1 MSVRFYLIAF
11 FLLFNH
17 NLFSQINR
25 EKVYELL
32 GDLNNIDNP
41 DSVKV
46 NALNN
51 LSYEYL
57 RFDPVVSLK
66 YASQAQS
73 LSQKINYPKG
83 LSFANYLYASNL
95 FLKYSFDSV
104 FIYYEQSKEINELP
118 ENWQTAAKFED
129 IVGHIYHTQSD
140 FNKAILHYKHGLA
153 INLKLGEKELIA
165 GNYNNLGAAFYDQG
179 NFEKALEN
187 YFSSLKISEELNN
200 KKVIAATL
208 ANIGGIYESQ
218 AKFDQA
224 QNYYTRAIKI
234 ADESGDQLT
243 VADTYRNL
251 GGIYTEKRYY
261 DSAFVVFQN
270 SLDIYLKLDEMRGV
284 VVVYNLI
291 AQTYVW
297 KGENEDKLKKI
308 SLFEKAQEFYNKSI
322 EQNENGLDDIDE
334 KMLSYQGL
342 GEVFLLKHEYWKAL
356 NYLDKAVKMAQE
368 IESFT
373 SLEVSYDKLSKAY
386 AGIGDYRKAYES
398 HVLYKNWNDSLKS
411 DQNVELL
418 TQMSMQ
424 YRFDKEQKDL
434 EFLQAQK
441 DLEYAQKQKRDR
453 LIRIFILT
461 GLFVVSVFSIQMFR
475 SFQRK
480 KRDNILLEAQK
491 AEIEKQK
498 EEITDSIRY
507 AKRIQTAIL
516 PSPQWAAE
524 ILPEHFIL
532 FRPRD
537 IVSGDYYWMNKVGN
551 KIIIVAAD
559 CTGHGVPGAFMS
571 MLGVSFLNEI
581 VNKNNNYQANLILN
595 DLRSE
600 VKRTLGQTGKEGEA
614 KDGMD
619 VALVVMDLETM
630 QLQYAGAY
638 NPLYLFRAGELIEI
652 KADKMPIG
660 IYVREKD
667 SFTNNELELQKG
679 DTFYIFS
686 DGYSDQFGGPSGGKF
701 KSKPF
706 KELLGSI
713 QDRSMKDQREILN
726 THIDDWRG
734 TIDQV
739 DDIIVLGIRV

>member
-1 MSVRFYLIAF
+1 MSVRFLLIAF
-11 FLLFNH
+11 LLLFNH
-17 NLFSQINR
+17 SLFSQSNR
-25 EKVYELL
+25 ERVFELL
-32 GDLNNIDNP
+32 GNLNKDNP

-46 NALNN
+46 NVLND

-66 YASQAQS
+66 YASQAQT
-73 LSQKINYPKG
+73 LSQSINYPKG

-95 FLKYSFDSV
+95 FLKYEFDSV

-118 ENWQTAAKFED
+118 ENWQTGAKFED
-129 IVGHIYHTQSD
+129 LIGRIYHTQSD
-140 FNKAILHYKHGLA
+140 FNKAILHYKLSLA
-153 INLKLGEKELIA
+153 INLKLGEKEFIA
-165 GNYNNLGAAFYDQG
+165 GNYNNIGAAFYAQA
-179 NFEKALEN
+179 NYEKALEN
-187 YFSSLKISEELNN
+187 YFSSLEISEELGN
-200 KKVIAATL
+200 KKRIAATL

-218 AKFDQA
+218 EKYDNAK
-224 QNYYTRAIKI
+224 NYYTRAIKI
-234 ADESGDQLT
+234 ADESGDQIT
-243 VADTYRNL
+243 VADIYRNL
-251 GGIYTEKRYY
+251 GGIYTQKHIY
-261 DSAFVVFQN
+261 DSAFVVYQN
-270 SLDIYLKLDEMRGV
+270 SLDIYLKMNDLRGV
-284 VVVYNLI
+284 VVVYNFI

-297 KGENEDKLKKI
+297 KGEKEDKQNKMI
-308 SLFEKAQEFYNKSI
+308 LFEKAQEFYNKSI
-322 EQNENGLDDIDE
+322 EENGKGLDDIEE
-334 KMLSYQGL
+334 KMVSFQGL
-342 GEVFLLKHEYWKAL
+342 GEVYLMKNEYWKAIDYL
-356 NYLDKAVKMAQE
+356 NKALKMAQE
-368 IESFT
+368 IESFK

-386 AGIGDYRKAYES
+386 AGIGDYQKAYES
-398 HVLYKNWNDSLKS
+398 HVLFKNWNDSLKS

-424 YRFDKEQKDL
+424 HEFDRQQQEQKYQQDQKDL
-434 EFLQAQK
+434 EI
-441 DLEYAQKQKRDR
+441 AQKQKRDR

-734 TIDQV
+734 AIDQV
-739 DDIIVLGIRV
+739 DDIIVLGIRI

>member
-1 MSVRFYLIAF
+1 MSVRFLLIAF
-11 FLLFNH
+11 LLLFNH
-17 NLFSQINR
+17 SLFSQSNR
-25 EKVYELL
+25 ERVFELL
-32 GDLNNIDNP
+32 GNLNKDNP

-46 NALNN
+46 NVLND

-66 YASQAQS
+66 YASQAQT
-73 LSQKINYPKG
+73 LSQSINYPKG

-95 FLKYSFDSV
+95 FLKYEFDSV

-118 ENWQTAAKFED
+118 ENWQTGAKFED
-129 IVGHIYHTQSD
+129 LIGRIYHTQSD
-140 FNKAILHYKHGLA
+140 FNKAILHYKLSLA
-153 INLKLGEKELIA
+153 INLKLGEKEFIA
-165 GNYNNLGAAFYDQG
+165 VNYNNIGAAFYAQA
-179 NFEKALEN
+179 NYEKALEN
-187 YFSSLKISEELNN
+187 YFSSLEISEELGN
-200 KKVIAATL
+200 KKRIAATL

-218 AKFDQA
+218 EKYDNAK
-224 QNYYTRAIKI
+224 NYYTRAIKI
-234 ADESGDQLT
+234 ADESGDQIT
-243 VADTYRNL
+243 VADIYRNL
-251 GGIYTEKRYY
+251 GGIYTQKHIY
-261 DSAFVVFQN
+261 DSAFVVYQN
-270 SLDIYLKLDEMRGV
+270 SLDIYLKMNDLRGV
-284 VVVYNLI
+284 VVVYNFI

-297 KGENEDKLKKI
+297 KGEKEDKQNKMI
-308 SLFEKAQEFYNKSI
+308 LFEKAQEFYNKSI
-322 EQNENGLDDIDE
+322 EENGKGLDDIEE
-334 KMLSYQGL
+334 KMVSIQGL
-342 GEVFLLKHEYWKAL
+342 GEVYLMKNEYWKAIDYL
-356 NYLDKAVKMAQE
+356 NKALKMAQE
-368 IESFT
+368 IESFK

-386 AGIGDYRKAYES
+386 AGIGDYQKAYES
-398 HVLYKNWNDSLKS
+398 HVLFKNWNDSLKS

-424 YRFDKEQKDL
+424 HEFDRQQQEQKYQQDQKDL
-434 EFLQAQK
+434 EI
-441 DLEYAQKQKRDR
+441 AQKQKRDR

-734 TIDQV
+734 AIDQV
-739 DDIIVLGIRV
+739 DDIIVLGIRI

>member
-1 MSVRFYLIAF
+1 MSVRFLLIAF
-11 FLLFNH
+11 LLLFNH
-17 NLFSQINR
+17 SLFSQSNR
-25 EKVYELL
+25 ERVFELL
-32 GDLNNIDNP
+32 GNLNKDNP

-46 NALNN
+46 NVLND

-66 YASQAQS
+66 YASQAQT
-73 LSQKINYPKG
+73 LSQSINYPKG

-95 FLKYSFDSV
+95 FLKYEFDSV

-118 ENWQTAAKFED
+118 ENWQTGAKFED
-129 IVGHIYHTQSD
+129 LIGRIYHTQSD
-140 FNKAILHYKHGLA
+140 FNKAILHYKLSLA
-153 INLKLGEKELIA
+153 INLKLGEKEFIA
-165 GNYNNLGAAFYDQG
+165 VNYNNIGAAFYAQA
-179 NFEKALEN
+179 NYEKALEN
-187 YFSSLKISEELNN
+187 YFSSLEISEELGN
-200 KKVIAATL
+200 KKRIAATL

-218 AKFDQA
+218 EKYDNAK
-224 QNYYTRAIKI
+224 NYYTRAIKI
-234 ADESGDQLT
+234 ADESGDQIT
-243 VADTYRNL
+243 VADIYRNL
-251 GGIYTEKRYY
+251 GGIYTQKHIY
-261 DSAFVVFQN
+261 DSAFVVYQN
-270 SLDIYLKLDEMRGV
+270 SLDIYLKMNDLRGV
-284 VVVYNLI
+284 VVVYNFI

-297 KGENEDKLKKI
+297 KGEKEDKQNKMI
-308 SLFEKAQEFYNKSI
+308 LFEKAQEFYNKSI
-322 EQNENGLDDIDE
+322 EENGKGLDDIEE
-334 KMLSYQGL
+334 KMVSFQGL
-342 GEVFLLKHEYWKAL
+342 GEVYLMKNEYWKAIDYL
-356 NYLDKAVKMAQE
+356 NKALKMAQE
-368 IESFT
+368 IESFK

-386 AGIGDYRKAYES
+386 AGIGDYQKAYES
-398 HVLYKNWNDSLKS
+398 HVLFKNWNDSLKS

-424 YRFDKEQKDL
+424 HEFDRQQQEQKYQQDQKDL
-434 EFLQAQK
+434 EI
-441 DLEYAQKQKRDR
+441 AQKQKRDR

-734 TIDQV
+734 AIDQV
-739 DDIIVLGIRV
+739 DDIIVLGVRI